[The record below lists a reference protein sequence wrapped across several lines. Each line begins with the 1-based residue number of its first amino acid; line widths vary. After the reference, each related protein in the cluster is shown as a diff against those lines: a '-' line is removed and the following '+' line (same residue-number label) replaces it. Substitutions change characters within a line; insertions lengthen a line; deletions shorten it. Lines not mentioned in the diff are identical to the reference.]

1 MSEVVTCRT
10 CGKSFN
16 RNAIHSCSGL
26 VFKDESAIDTQIR
39 WELEHRDKVILDLS
53 YKLELA
59 KAFIKAECY
68 CEMDGDTPK
77 HCKNCQFLGEM

>member
-1 MSEVVTCRT
+1 MSEVLTCRT

-26 VFKDESAIDTQIR
+26 VFKDESAIDEANR
-39 WELEHRDKVILDLS
+39 WELEHRNKVILDLQA
-53 YKLELA
+53 KLELA

-68 CEMDGDTPK
+68 CEMGWGTPMI
-77 HCKNCQFLGEM
+77 CENCQFLTTI